1 MTVGDLIGNGSQT
14 PLLVVIAS
22 GLLAI
27 AGFIGKRAAASMQR
41 QGARL
46 GRLEISGAAEQTR
59 RRQLEQC
66 LREYGFPLPYWDGDP
81 PELYLTPA
89 RSARSYDDD
98 DDVDERPETAT
109 TEAYRPPVPSRHRH

>member
-1 MTVGDLIGNGSQT
+1 VSIGDLVGNGAQT
-14 PLLVVIAS
+14 PLVVVIAS

-27 AGFIGKRAAASMQR
+27 AGFIGKRAAASMAR
-41 QGARL
+41 QGARV
-46 GRLEISGAAEQTR
+46 GRLEIVAAAEQTR

-66 LREYGFPLPYWDGDP
+66 LREFGFPLPYWDGDP

-89 RSARSYDDD
+89 RPARSYD

-109 TEAYRPPVPSRHRH
+109 TEAYRPPVPTRHRTH